1 GVDAAS
7 GQCLVVV
14 SVAVKVCALAS
25 GVAGGGGPL
34 GGTLHADTQLAQF
47 ALLAAPGLLDRQKL
61 DGQLNIA
68 LHFGGTVL
76 APEVQGE
83 ILLRN
88 GSYENGSLGTLV
100 KEIHLDAKAHG
111 RTISVD
117 RLEATDG
124 GKGRL
129 SATGQLSLDVAQ
141 RFPFKLEGML
151 ERGALVR
158 RDEWQATLSGPVVV
172 QGNGERVE
180 VSGTLTGNELL
191 LYLAGGDSLDTE
203 TVPIDKEIR
212 NGLQLVV
219 GEGAAVVAPTSV
231 MLNMVL
237 HLPGRVFLRGRGL
250 QSEWHGDLTI
260 RGRADEPQVEGQ
272 MLVRRGYFEFLDQK
286 FELRKGVIVFDG
298 TTPIQPTLDLEAES
312 KNTNNMVAVLRLQG
326 PAFTPTLNLGSEPDL
341 GQDEILARLLFNRNR
356 QQLTPAQAIS
366 LAVAVEKLRHG
377 GPGLLG
383 KARETLGIDRLEL
396 GGESVESGSVKAG
409 KYIRE
414 NVLLGVE
421 RGLKQGSGKVS
432 VELEMTPNIT
442 VQTEMDETNKSG
454 VGVNWKV
461 DY

>member
-1 GVDAAS
+1 M
-7 GQCLVVV
+7 
-14 SVAVKVCALAS
+14 
-25 GVAGGGGPL
+25 
-34 GGTLHADTQLAQF
+34 
-47 ALLAAPGLLDRQKL
+47 
-61 DGQLNIA
+61 
-68 LHFGGTVL
+68 
-76 APEVQGE
+76 
-83 ILLRN
+83 
-88 GSYENGSLGTLV
+88 
-100 KEIHLDAKAHG
+100 
-111 RTISVD
+111 D